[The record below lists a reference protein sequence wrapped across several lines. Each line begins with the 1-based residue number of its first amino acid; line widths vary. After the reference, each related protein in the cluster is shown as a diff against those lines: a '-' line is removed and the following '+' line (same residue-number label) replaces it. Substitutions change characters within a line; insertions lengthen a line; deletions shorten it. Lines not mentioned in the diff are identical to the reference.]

1 MTTPVSPPSSASTA
15 AAAPA
20 KVETPLRL
28 FLRQFADSK
37 LALAGAVVLAL
48 LLLAATLAPWL
59 SPQNPY
65 DLAQLDIMDSRQAP
79 GTLSAST
86 GKMFVFGTDE
96 QGRDMLSAMLYGL
109 RISLTI
115 GTVATLS
122 ALALGVSLGLIAG
135 YAGGRFETFL
145 MRLVDIQLSF
155 PAILLALILI
165 SVLKPGIGNVIIAL
179 VAVQWAYYARTVRS
193 AALVE
198 RRKEY
203 IEAAQGLGLSHARI
217 VFGHLLPN
225 CLPPVIVVAALQVAN
240 AIALEATLS
249 FLGLGVPITEPS
261 LGLLIANGQQHL
273 LSGKYWISLYP
284 GLVLLSTI
292 LAINLVADQLRDVLN
307 PRLQKQ

>member
-1 MTTPVSPPSSASTA
+1 MNTTEKVS
-15 AAAPA
+15 
-20 KVETPLRL
+20 VDTPLRL
-28 FLRQFADSK
+28 FLRQFTDSK
-37 LALAGAVVLAL
+37 LALVGAMVLVL
-48 LLLAATLAPWL
+48 LLLAALFAPQL

-65 DLAQLDIMDSRQAP
+65 NLAQLDIMDSRQAP
-79 GTLSAST
+79 GTASAST
-86 GKMFVFGTDE
+86 GKVFLFGTDE

-109 RISLTI
+109 RISLSI
-115 GTVATLS
+115 GTLATL
-122 ALALGVSLGLIAG
+122 LALSIGVSLGLIAG
-135 YAGGRFETFL
+135 YAGGRFESFL

-217 VFGHLLPN
+217 VFRHLLPN

-273 LSGKYWISLYP
+273 LSGKYWMSVYP
-284 GLVLLSTI
+284 GLVLLTTI